1 MTSTGGLKSN
11 TEWQR
16 WGREDPLWGVVSWAN
31 RQKDGDSP
39 WTKEEFYALGESD
52 FQDFFHHW
60 KHYGVGLESCLEIGC
75 GAGRLTRQL
84 AGTFNQVH
92 AVDVSE
98 DMIRLAREA
107 VDAKAQFSLIDGL
120 HLPFDDRSFTA
131 VFSALVIQHLDDVE
145 TGLSYFWE
153 FFRVLKPGGTLM
165 IQIPVYQFPNQSGFV
180 HGLMQTMH
188 TGLRRIGSLRAD
200 LIRIAGGKL
209 MRVTPYPI
217 QPLIDFLTRLGFA
230 DVEIRLF
237 AVKSNGGL
245 YSFVLARKSASAG
258 AG

>member
-1 MTSTGGLKSN
+1 MNGLKSN

-16 WGREDPLWGVVSWAN
+16 WGREDPLWGVISWEN
-31 RQKDGDSP
+31 RQKEGDSP
-39 WTKEEFYALGESD
+39 WTKEELYALGESD

-75 GAGRLTRQL
+75 GIGRLTRQL
-84 AGTFNQVH
+84 AGTFSHVH

-107 VDAKAQFSLIDGL
+107 VDGRAQFSLIDGL

-131 VFSALVIQHLDDVE
+131 VFSALVIQHLDDVGA
-145 TGLSYFWE
+145 GLSYFRE
-153 FFRVLKPGGTLM
+153 FFRVLQPGGTLM
-165 IQIPVYQFPNQSGFV
+165 IQIPVYQFPDQSGFI

-188 TGLRRIGSLRAD
+188 AGLRRLGGLRAN

-217 QPLIDFLTRLGFA
+217 QPLIDFLTSLGFA

-237 AVKSNGGL
+237 AVRSNGGL
-245 YSFVLARKSASAG
+245 YSFVLARKTS
-258 AG
+258 